1 MKQVLPSIAPE
12 AFKVG
17 MRRLAAGVTIVTA
30 MHDGERNGLT
40 ATAVTSLSAD
50 PPQLL
55 VCVNRTATAHDLIHG
70 GAALCV
76 NLLAQEHRALAARF
90 AGMDGVHGPER
101 FDIGDWTTLVTGS
114 PVLADALAAFD
125 CVVAEAVDSRTHTI
139 FIGRVVG
146 IRARDDGAA
155 LVYEA
160 GRFGKFAVTPDKVAR
175 APGVRPSSRRPRG
188 SRR

>member
-1 MKQVLPSIAPE
+1 MKRDLPSIPAD

-17 MRRLAAGVTIVTA
+17 MRRLAAGVTIITA
-30 MHDGERNGLT
+30 MHDGARNGLT

-55 VCVNRTATAHDLIHG
+55 VCVNRTATAHDLIHR

-76 NLLAQEHRALAARF
+76 NILGQEHRPLAARF

-101 FDIGDWTTLVTGS
+101 FDIGAWTTLETGS
-114 PVLADALAAFD
+114 PVLADAIAAFD
-125 CVVAEAVDSRTHTI
+125 CVVAEAFDSATHTI

-146 IRARDDGAA
+146 IRARETGRA

-160 GRFGKFAVTPDKVAR
+160 GRFGAFAATPEKRPR
-175 APGVRPSSRRPRG
+175 APAVRTSSTRRRG
-188 SRR
+188 SPR

>member
-1 MKQVLPSIAPE
+1 MKRDLPSIDAE
-12 AFKVG
+12 AFKIG

-30 MHDGERNGLT
+30 MHDGARNGLT

-50 PPQLL
+50 PPHVL
-55 VCVNRTATAHDLIHG
+55 VCVNRSTTAHDLIHR

-90 AGMDGVHGPER
+90 AGMDGIHGPER
-101 FDIGDWTTLVTGS
+101 FDIGEWTSLVTGS

-125 CVVAEAVDSRTHTI
+125 CVVAETVDSATHTI
-139 FIGRVVG
+139 FIGRVVA
-146 IRARDDGAA
+146 IRAREDGRP

-160 GRFGKFAVTPDKVAR
+160 GRFGTFAETREPRRRASVAR
-175 APGVRPSSRRPRG
+175 PASTRRRG

>member
-1 MKQVLPSIAPE
+1 MRRDLPSIPAE
-12 AFKVG
+12 AFRVG

-30 MHDGERNGLT
+30 MHDGARNGLT

-50 PPQLL
+50 PPQVL
-55 VCVNRTATAHDLIHG
+55 VCVNRTATAHDLIHR

-76 NLLAQEHRALAARF
+76 NILAQEHRDLAARF

-101 FDIGDWTTLVTGS
+101 FDIGTWTTLVTGS
-114 PVLADALAAFD
+114 PVLSDAIAAFD
-125 CVVAEAVDSRTHTI
+125 CVVDEAVDSATHTI

-146 IRARDDGAA
+146 ISAREDGRP

-160 GRFGKFAVTPDKVAR
+160 GRFGTFSATPER
-175 APGVRPSSRRPRG
+175 RPRTGGVRASSTRRRG